1 MIIINNNST
10 PIVYEDLEVSNENVT
25 NVKAEMERKIEEKNM
40 TISDLEDKIKRGT
53 VVHVVVK

>member
-1 MIIINNNST
+1 MIIVNNNST

-25 NVKAEMERKIEEKNM
+25 NVKAEMEREIEEKNM